1 MQTDPDCVFC
11 RIVAGAI
18 PAARVF
24 ENDHVLA
31 FLDIGPLAEGHLLVI
46 PREHY
51 TRLEQMPPDLLACLA
66 RCLPDLARAVL
77 AVTGAPGY
85 NLLQNN
91 GRAAGQ
97 VVGHVHFHII
107 PRNEGD
113 GLGYRWN
120 ASSYPPGRA
129 GELQRRIRDALAAP
143 PA

>member
-24 ENDHVLA
+24 ENDRVLA

-51 TRLEQMPPDLLACLA
+51 ARLEQMPPDLAGDLA

-77 AVTGAPGY
+77 RVTGAPGY

-91 GRAAGQ
+91 DRTAGQ

-107 PRNEGD
+107 PRHDGD

-129 GELQRRIRDALAAP
+129 EELQRRIRDALATS